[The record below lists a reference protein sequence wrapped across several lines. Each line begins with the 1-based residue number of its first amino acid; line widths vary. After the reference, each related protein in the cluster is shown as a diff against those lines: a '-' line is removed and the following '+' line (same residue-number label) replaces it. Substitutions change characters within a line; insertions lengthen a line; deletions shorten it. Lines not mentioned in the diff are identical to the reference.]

1 MKPAPLLLSILL
13 RCVGFKAIT
22 LPPFGIYVIQRY
34 VDNTRLA
41 KHEAK
46 HWEQY
51 ERMGVLKFYAVYL
64 WYSLK
69 YGYRNNPME
78 IEARKAERLS

>member
-1 MKPAPLLLSILL
+1 MTPTPSILARIL
-13 RCVGFKAIT
+13 RWRGFRAIT
-22 LPPFGIYVIQRY
+22 LPPFGIYALPEHIFSV
-34 VDNTRLA
+34 RLA
-41 KHEAK
+41 RHEAK

-51 ERMGVLKFYAVYL
+51 QRMGAIKFYAVYL

-78 IEARKAERLS
+78 IEARKAELQ